1 MAQTSKPIPT
11 VSAELAPFFEAA
23 KAGQLVL
30 QKCDSCGM
38 LRFPPRELCSHCLAA
53 GASWVPVTGRG
64 EIFSYN
70 IIHQVYHPGFAAD
83 VPYPVVVVQL
93 EEGARMVSN
102 LVDVQTRDVRCGMPV
117 EVVFEKLNDEI
128 TLPKFRPRRP
138 Q

>member
-11 VSAELAPFFEAA
+11 VSADLAPFFEAA

-38 LRFPPRELCSHCLAA
+38 LRFPPRELCSHCLAT
-53 GASWVPVTGRG
+53 GANWVTVSGRG
-64 EIFSYN
+64 QIFSYN

-83 VPYPVVVVQL
+83 VPYSVVVVQL

-102 LVDVQTRDVRCGMPV
+102 LVDVQPRDVRCGMPV

-128 TLPKFRPRRP
+128 TLPKFRPRKP